1 MLNGLWLSFFVVATV
16 SALAQW
22 LVGGNAGIFSAIV
35 ESIFAMAKLSVEVM
49 ILLFGTLTLW
59 LGFRHRRYAT
69 VKFGFLFFQR
79 LTFLQQRAVRRVNVA
94 LKVVPG
100 VKGFNLKVVH
110 AESLHSHDAVA
121 QSCWNWSPL

>member
-16 SALAQW
+16 SALVQW

-59 LGFRHRRYAT
+59 LGFLRIAEDR
-69 VKFGFLFFQR
+69 KS
-79 LTFLQQRAVRRVNVA
+79 
-94 LKVVPG
+94 VV
-100 VKGFNLKVVH
+100 
-110 AESLHSHDAVA
+110 
-121 QSCWNWSPL
+121 